1 HPASQSLSEGPSARH
16 SARPD
21 VRVTELILIMGTT
34 LIPSLTLLIALSLAP
49 QGAQSPPP
57 AKQSPPQTPPS
68 AQVPKPDFVIPKLPG
83 APQTPPQTATLPP
96 ERYVV
101 GPADTLSITVV
112 GEPDLTNK
120 YRVDTDGTITQP
132 YVGRQAAAG
141 MTVID
146 LQAKITS
153 LLKDGY
159 LQNPQ
164 VLIDVDIYKAR
175 SVLVVGE
182 VRSPGKVQLTGL
194 TMSLL
199 EALAL
204 AGSPTSAAAN
214 EVIVVHTPK
223 PGEAA
228 KEITVNRRDLELG
241 RAGLDVTLQD
251 GDLINVPTAK
261 RFWVSGQVRN
271 PGNYV
276 LDPGTTV
283 AQALILAGGLTER
296 GSDRRLTFIR
306 TLNGKIVEVA
316 AKMEDKVQAN
326 DEIKVGS
333 RLF

>member
-1 HPASQSLSEGPSARH
+1 
-16 SARPD
+16 
-21 VRVTELILIMGTT
+21 MGTT
-34 LIPSLTLLIALSLAP
+34 LISSLTLLIALSLGP
-49 QGAQSPPP
+49 QSQTSQPPAQQPPP
-57 AKQSPPQTPPS
+57 KQQPAPAKPAFVITKPQSAPTTQPPPQP
-68 AQVPKPDFVIPKLPG
+68 V
-83 APQTPPQTATLPP
+83 PP
-96 ERYVV
+96 ERYVI

-120 YRVDTDGTITQP
+120 YRVDTDGTITLP

-146 LQAKITS
+146 LQSKITA

-164 VLIDVDIYKAR
+164 VLIDVDVYKSR

-223 PGEAA
+223 PGEAS
-228 KEITVNRRDLELG
+228 KEIVVNRRDLELG

-261 RFWVSGQVRN
+261 RFWVSGQVKN

-283 AQALILAGGLTER
+283 AQVLILAGGLTER

-306 TLNGKIVEVA
+306 TVNGKIVEVS
-316 AKMEDKVQAN
+316 AKMDDKVQPN

>member
-1 HPASQSLSEGPSARH
+1 VITPFA
-16 SARPD
+16 
-21 VRVTELILIMGTT
+21 
-34 LIPSLTLLIALSLAP
+34 LLIALAFGP
-49 QGAQSPPP
+49 QGQKPQPP
-57 AKQSPPQTPPS
+57 AQQPPAVQTPRP
-68 AQVPKPDFVIPKLPG
+68 PDFVIPKPDATG
-83 APQTPPQTATLPP
+83 GTQPPASQPELAP

-101 GPADTLSITVV
+101 GPTDTLSITVV

-120 YRVDTDGTITQP
+120 YRVDTDGTITMP
-132 YVGRQAAAG
+132 YIGRQSAAG
-141 MTVID
+141 STVVE

-164 VLIDVDIYKAR
+164 VLIDVDVYKAR

-182 VRSPGKVQLTGL
+182 VRTPGKVQLTGL

-214 EVIVVHTPK
+214 EVIVVHQPR
-223 PGEAA
+223 PGEPA
-228 KEITVNRRDLELG
+228 KEITVNRKDLELG

-261 RFWVSGQVRN
+261 RFWVSGQVKN

-276 LDPGTTV
+276 LDTGTTV

-296 GSDRRLTFIR
+296 GSDRRLTVIR
-306 TLNGKIVEVA
+306 TLNGKIVEVS
-316 AKMEDKVQAN
+316 AKMDDKVQPN

>member
-1 HPASQSLSEGPSARH
+1 MNVMQAI
-16 SARPD
+16 
-21 VRVTELILIMGTT
+21 VVF
-34 LIPSLTLLIALSLAP
+34 IALAVG
-49 QGAQSPPP
+49 QGAAQ
-57 AKQSPPQTPPS
+57 QPPQTPP
-68 AQVPKPDFVIPKLPG
+68 QQIRPLPPVTMPKAPDFVIPRPDG
-83 APQTPPQTATLPP
+83 APMVQQPAPAVPP
-96 ERYVV
+96 ERYVI
-101 GPADTLSITVV
+101 GAADTLSITVV
-112 GEPDLTNK
+112 GEPDLSAK
-120 YRVDTDGTITQP
+120 YRVDGDGSITMP
-132 YVGRQAAAG
+132 YIGRQMAAG
-141 MTVID
+141 LTVAE
-146 LQAKITS
+146 LQNKITTQ
-153 LLKDGY
+153 LKDGY

-164 VLIDVDIYKAR
+164 VLIDVDVYKAR

-204 AGSPTSAAAN
+204 AGSPTSAASN
-214 EVIVVHTPK
+214 EVIVVHTAK
-223 PGEAA
+223 PGETA

-261 RFWVSGQVRN
+261 RFWVSGQVKN

-276 LDPGTTV
+276 LDSGTTV
-283 AQALILAGGLTER
+283 AQALILAGGLTDR

-306 TLNGKIVEVA
+306 SVNGRLIEIS
-316 AKMEDKVQAN
+316 AKMDDKVQPN

>member
-1 HPASQSLSEGPSARH
+1 
-16 SARPD
+16 
-21 VRVTELILIMGTT
+21 MGTT
-34 LIPSLTLLIALSLAP
+34 LLTSLTLLIALSFGLP
-49 QGAQSPPP
+49 GPSNQPP
-57 AKQSPPQTPPS
+57 AQHPPS
-68 AQVPKPDFVIPKLPG
+68 QQPPVPTAPAPKPDFVILKPQG
-83 APQTPPQTATLPP
+83 APPPPPPPPTAVAP
-96 ERYVV
+96 ERYVI

-120 YRVDTDGTITQP
+120 YRVDTDGTITLP

-146 LQAKITS
+146 LQSKITS

-164 VLIDVDIYKAR
+164 VLIDVDVYKAR

-223 PGEAA
+223 PGETA

-261 RFWVSGQVRN
+261 RFWVSGQVKN

-306 TLNGKIVEVA
+306 TVNGKIVEVA
-316 AKMEDKVQAN
+316 AKMDEKVQAN

>member
-1 HPASQSLSEGPSARH
+1 MRTNVITSS
-16 SARPD
+16 
-21 VRVTELILIMGTT
+21 
-34 LIPSLTLLIALSLAP
+34 LLIFALSIAAHAQRP
-49 QGAQSPPP
+49 QPPAQPPP
-57 AKQSPPQTPPS
+57 PGTVQL
-68 AQVPKPDFVIPKLPG
+68 PKPEFVIPKPEAPG
-83 APQTPPQTATLPP
+83 GVQPSQPSAVAPD
-96 ERYVV
+96 RYVI
-101 GPADTLSITVV
+101 GPADTLAITVV

-120 YRVDTDGTITQP
+120 YRVDTDGTITMP
-132 YVGRQAAAG
+132 YISRIPVAGSTVAEIQARIA
-141 MTVID
+141 T
-146 LQAKITS
+146 

-164 VLIDVDIYKAR
+164 VLIDVDQYKSR

-204 AGSPTSAAAN
+204 AGSPTASAAN

-223 PGEAA
+223 PGEKPA
-228 KEITVNRRDLELG
+228 EPITVNRKDLELG
-241 RAGLDVTLQD
+241 RAGLDITLQD
-251 GDLINVPTAK
+251 GDIINVPIAK
-261 RFWVSGQVRN
+261 RFWVSGQVKN

-276 LDPGTTV
+276 LDTGTTV

-306 TLNGKIVEVA
+306 SVDGRIVELP
-316 AKMEDKVQAN
+316 AKMDDKVQPN

>member
-1 HPASQSLSEGPSARH
+1 MEMA
-16 SARPD
+16 
-21 VRVTELILIMGTT
+21 TT
-34 LIPSLTLLIALSLAP
+34 LIPSLTLFIALALGP
-49 QGAQSPPP
+49 QGQTGQPPSPRPP
-57 AKQSPPQTPPS
+57 SQQPPSQTPPS
-68 AQVPKPDFVIPKLPG
+68 GQTPKPDFVIPKPQG
-83 APQTPPQTATLPP
+83 APAAEQPPQRVDAP
-96 ERYVV
+96 ERYVI

-120 YRVDTDGTITQP
+120 YRVDTDGTITLP
-132 YVGRQAAAG
+132 YVGRQPAAG
-141 MTVID
+141 MTVAD
-146 LQAKITS
+146 LQAKITA

-164 VLIDVDIYKAR
+164 VLIDVDVYKAR

-223 PGEAA
+223 PGEAS
-228 KEITVNRRDLELG
+228 KEIVVNRRDLELG

-261 RFWVSGQVRN
+261 RFWVSGQVKN

-283 AQALILAGGLTER
+283 AQVLILAGGLTER

-306 TLNGKIVEVA
+306 TVSGKIVEVA
-316 AKMEDKVQAN
+316 AKMDDKVQAN

>member
-1 HPASQSLSEGPSARH
+1 
-16 SARPD
+16 
-21 VRVTELILIMGTT
+21 MGTT
-34 LIPSLTLLIALSLAP
+34 LIPSLILLIALSLAP
-49 QGAQSPPP
+49 QGKPSQPP
-57 AKQSPPQTPPS
+57 AQPPSQTPP
-68 AQVPKPDFVIPKLPG
+68 AVQVPMKPDFVITRPQG
-83 APQTPPQTATLPP
+83 APPQTPAQPATPVPP
-96 ERYVV
+96 ERYVI

-120 YRVDTDGTITQP
+120 YRVDADGTITLP

-141 MTVID
+141 STVID
-146 LQAKITS
+146 LQTKLIA

-164 VLIDVDIYKAR
+164 VLIDVDVYKAR

-204 AGSPTSAAAN
+204 AGSPTGAAAN

-223 PGEAA
+223 PGEPA

-276 LDPGTTV
+276 LDPGMTV

-296 GSDRRLTFIR
+296 GSDRRLTFVR

-316 AKMEDKVQAN
+316 AKMDDKVQPN

>member
-1 HPASQSLSEGPSARH
+1 
-16 SARPD
+16 
-21 VRVTELILIMGTT
+21 M
-34 LIPSLTLLIALSLAP
+34 ALSFGP
-49 QGAQSPPP
+49 QGRPQQPAAQPPP
-57 AKQSPPQTPPS
+57 SQTPPP
-68 AQVPKPDFVIPKLPG
+68 AQVPKAPDFVIPKPDG
-83 APQTPPQTATLPP
+83 TLPSQPAVVP

-120 YRVDTDGTITQP
+120 YRVDSDGTITMP
-132 YVGRQAAAG
+132 YLGRQPAAG
-141 MTVID
+141 STVAD
-146 LQAKITS
+146 LQNKITT

-164 VLIDVDIYKAR
+164 VLIDVDVYKAR

-223 PGEAA
+223 AGEVA
-228 KEITVNRRDLELG
+228 KEISVNRRDLELG

-261 RFWVSGQVRN
+261 RFWISGQVKN

-296 GSDRRLTFIR
+296 GSDRRLTLIR
-306 TLNGKIVEVA
+306 TLNGKIVEIA
-316 AKMEDKVQAN
+316 AKMEDKLQPN

>member
-1 HPASQSLSEGPSARH
+1 
-16 SARPD
+16 
-21 VRVTELILIMGTT
+21 MGTT
-34 LIPSLTLLIALSLAP
+34 LISSLTLLIALSSGP
-49 QGAQSPPP
+49 QSQTSQPPAQQPPP
-57 AKQSPPQTPPS
+57 KQQP
-68 AQVPKPDFVIPKLPG
+68 AQANPDFVITKPQS
-83 APQTPPQTATLPP
+83 APTTQPPAQPVPP
-96 ERYVV
+96 ERYVI

-120 YRVDTDGTITQP
+120 YRVDTDGTITLP

-146 LQAKITS
+146 LQSKITA

-164 VLIDVDIYKAR
+164 VLIDVDVYKAR

-223 PGEAA
+223 PAEPS
-228 KEITVNRRDLELG
+228 KEIVVNRRDLELG

-261 RFWVSGQVRN
+261 RFWVSGQVKN

-306 TLNGKIVEVA
+306 TVNGKSIEVA
-316 AKMEDKVQAN
+316 AKMDDKVQPN

>member
-1 HPASQSLSEGPSARH
+1 
-16 SARPD
+16 
-21 VRVTELILIMGTT
+21 M
-34 LIPSLTLLIALSLAP
+34 
-49 QGAQSPPP
+49 
-57 AKQSPPQTPPS
+57 
-68 AQVPKPDFVIPKLPG
+68 
-83 APQTPPQTATLPP
+83 
-96 ERYVV
+96 
-101 GPADTLSITVV
+101 V

-120 YRVDTDGTITQP
+120 YRVDTDGTITLP

-141 MTVID
+141 STVID
-146 LQAKITS
+146 LQTKLTA

-164 VLIDVDIYKAR
+164 VLIDVDVYKAR

-223 PGEAA
+223 PGEVA

-241 RAGLDVTLQD
+241 RAGLDVTLQE

-316 AKMEDKVQAN
+316 AKMDDKVQPN

>member
-1 HPASQSLSEGPSARH
+1 
-16 SARPD
+16 
-21 VRVTELILIMGTT
+21 MGTNVIT
-34 LIPSLTLLIALSLAP
+34 SFALLIALSFGP
-49 QGAQSPPP
+49 QARAQQPP
-57 AKQSPPQTPPS
+57 AQPPQTQPPV
-68 AQVPKPDFVIPKLPG
+68 QVPRAPDFVIPKPEG
-83 APQTPPQTATLPP
+83 STATQPSPLQPAVPP

-112 GEPDLTNK
+112 GEPDLTAK
-120 YRVDTDGTITQP
+120 YRVDPDGTITMP
-132 YVGRQAAAG
+132 YLGRQRAEG
-141 MTVID
+141 STVAE
-146 LQAKITS
+146 LQNKITT

-164 VLIDVDIYKAR
+164 VLIDVDVYKAR

-223 PGEAA
+223 AGEVA
-228 KEITVNRRDLELG
+228 KEVTVNRKDLELG

-261 RFWVSGQVRN
+261 RFWISGQVKN

-276 LDPGTTV
+276 LDTGTTV
-283 AQALILAGGLTER
+283 AQALILAGGLNER
-296 GSDRRLTFIR
+296 GSD
-306 TLNGKIVEVA
+306 
-316 AKMEDKVQAN
+316 
-326 DEIKVGS
+326 
-333 RLF
+333 

>member
-1 HPASQSLSEGPSARH
+1 
-16 SARPD
+16 
-21 VRVTELILIMGTT
+21 MGTT

-120 YRVDTDGTITQP
+120 YRVDTDGTITLP
-132 YVGRQAAAG
+132 YVGRLPAAG
-141 MTVID
+141 STVID
-146 LQAKITS
+146 LQAKLTTM
-153 LLKDGY
+153 LKDGY

-164 VLIDVDIYKAR
+164 VLIDVDVYKAR

-296 GSDRRLTFIR
+296 GSDRRLAFIR

-316 AKMEDKVQAN
+316 AKMDDKVQPN

>member
-1 HPASQSLSEGPSARH
+1 MAMNVMH
-16 SARPD
+16 SFA
-21 VRVTELILIMGTT
+21 VF
-34 LIPSLTLLIALSLAP
+34 IALSFGP
-49 QGAQSPPP
+49 QVAQQPPP
-57 AKQSPPQTPPS
+57 TPPS
-68 AQVPKPDFVIPKLPG
+68 QTRPQPATAPATPDFVIPKPNPG
-83 APQTPPQTATLPP
+83 TQATQPATPLPP
-96 ERYVV
+96 ERYVI
-101 GPADTLSITVV
+101 GATDTLSITVV
-112 GEPDLTNK
+112 GEPDLTAK
-120 YRVDTDGTITQP
+120 YRVDPDGSITMP
-132 YVGRQAAAG
+132 YIGRQSAAG
-141 MTVID
+141 MTVSD
-146 LQAKITS
+146 LQNKITS

-164 VLIDVDIYKAR
+164 VLIDVDVYKAR

-204 AGSPTSAAAN
+204 AGSPTTAAAN
-214 EVIVVHTPK
+214 EVIVVHTAK
-223 PGEAA
+223 PGETA
-228 KEITVNRRDLELG
+228 KEITINRRDLELG

-261 RFWVSGQVRN
+261 RFWVSGQVKN

-306 TLNGKIVEVA
+306 TVSGKIVEVA
-316 AKMEDKVQAN
+316 AKMDDKVQAN

>member
-1 HPASQSLSEGPSARH
+1 
-16 SARPD
+16 
-21 VRVTELILIMGTT
+21 MGTNVIT
-34 LIPSLTLLIALSLAP
+34 SFALLIALSFGP
-49 QGAQSPPP
+49 QGPPHQPP
-57 AKQSPPQTPPS
+57 AQPPQTPPPV
-68 AQVPKPDFVIPKLPG
+68 QVPRAPDFVIPKPEG
-83 APQTPPQTATLPP
+83 PAGTQPSQPAVAP

-120 YRVDTDGTITQP
+120 YRVDPDGTITMP
-132 YVGRQAAAG
+132 YLGRQRAEG
-141 MTVID
+141 STVAE
-146 LQAKITS
+146 LQNKITT

-164 VLIDVDIYKAR
+164 VLIDVDVYKAR

-223 PGEAA
+223 AGEVA

-261 RFWVSGQVRN
+261 RFWISGQVKN

-276 LDPGTTV
+276 LDTGTTV

-296 GSDRRLTFIR
+296 GSDRRITFIR
-306 TLNGKIVEVA
+306 TQNGKIIEVPA
-316 AKMEDKVQAN
+316 RMEDKLQPN

>member
-1 HPASQSLSEGPSARH
+1 
-16 SARPD
+16 
-21 VRVTELILIMGTT
+21 MGTT
-34 LIPSLTLLIALSLAP
+34 LISSLTLLIALSSGP
-49 QGAQSPPP
+49 QSQTSQPPAQQPPP
-57 AKQSPPQTPPS
+57 KQQP
-68 AQVPKPDFVIPKLPG
+68 AQANPDFVITKPQS
-83 APQTPPQTATLPP
+83 APTTQPPAQPVPP
-96 ERYVV
+96 ERYVI

-120 YRVDTDGTITQP
+120 YRVDTDGTITLP

-146 LQAKITS
+146 LQSKITA

-164 VLIDVDIYKAR
+164 VLIDVDVYKAR

-223 PGEAA
+223 PAEPS
-228 KEITVNRRDLELG
+228 KEIVVNRRDLELG

-261 RFWVSGQVRN
+261 RFWVSGQVKN

-306 TLNGKIVEVA
+306 TVNGKSIEVS
-316 AKMEDKVQAN
+316 AKMDDKVQPN

>member
-1 HPASQSLSEGPSARH
+1 MTSVA
-16 SARPD
+16 
-21 VRVTELILIMGTT
+21 
-34 LIPSLTLLIALSLAP
+34 LLFALSFGSQP
-49 QGAQSPPP
+49 QSPQPP
-57 AKQSPPQTPPS
+57 AQPPPPVQ
-68 AQVPKPDFVIPKLPG
+68 APRAPDFVIPKPDG
-83 APQTPPQTATLPP
+83 TQPPMQQPAVSP
-96 ERYVV
+96 ERYVI
-101 GPADTLSITVV
+101 GPTDTLSITVV
-112 GEPDLTNK
+112 GEPDLTSK
-120 YRVDTDGTITQP
+120 YRVDTDGTITMP
-132 YVGRQAAAG
+132 YVGRQTAAG
-141 MTVID
+141 STVAE

-153 LLKDGY
+153 VLKDGY

-164 VLIDVDIYKAR
+164 VLIDVDQYKAR

-214 EVIVVHTPK
+214 EVIVVHSSK
-223 PGEAA
+223 AGEPA
-228 KEITVNRRDLELG
+228 KEITVNRKDLELG

-261 RFWVSGQVRN
+261 RFWISGQVKN

-276 LDPGTTV
+276 LDTGTTV

-306 TLNGKIVEVA
+306 TVSGKIVEVS
-316 AKMEDKVQAN
+316 AKMEDKVQPN

>member
-1 HPASQSLSEGPSARH
+1 
-16 SARPD
+16 
-21 VRVTELILIMGTT
+21 MGTNVIT
-34 LIPSLTLLIALSLAP
+34 SFGLLIALSLGP
-49 QGAQSPPP
+49 QGQPQQPPTQPPP
-57 AKQSPPQTPPS
+57 QKTQPPV
-68 AQVPKPDFVIPKLPG
+68 QVPRAPDFVIPKPDG
-83 APQTPPQTATLPP
+83 SAATQPSQPVAP

-112 GEPDLTNK
+112 GEPDLTAK
-120 YRVDTDGTITQP
+120 YRVDPDGTITMP
-132 YVGRQAAAG
+132 YLGRQRAEG
-141 MTVID
+141 STVAE
-146 LQAKITS
+146 LQNKITT

-164 VLIDVDIYKAR
+164 VLIDVDVYKAR

-223 PGEAA
+223 AGEVA
-228 KEITVNRRDLELG
+228 KEVTVNRRDLELG

-261 RFWVSGQVRN
+261 RFWISGQVKN

-276 LDPGTTV
+276 LDTGTTV
-283 AQALILAGGLTER
+283 AQALILAGGLNER
-296 GSDRRLTFIR
+296 GSDRRMTFIR
-306 TLNGKIVEVA
+306 TQNGKIIEVPA
-316 AKMEDKVQAN
+316 RMEDKVQPN

>member
-1 HPASQSLSEGPSARH
+1 
-16 SARPD
+16 
-21 VRVTELILIMGTT
+21 MGTT
-34 LIPSLTLLIALSLAP
+34 LIPSLTLLVALSLT
-49 QGAQSPPP
+49 QGQPSQPPAQQPPP
-57 AKQSPPQTPPS
+57 RTPP
-68 AQVPKPDFVIPKLPG
+68 AVQVPTKPDFVIPKPQG
-83 APQTPPQTATLPP
+83 APPQTPAQPTPLPP
-96 ERYVV
+96 ERYVI

-120 YRVDTDGTITQP
+120 YRVDTDGTITLP

-141 MTVID
+141 STVID
-146 LQAKITS
+146 LQTKLTA

-164 VLIDVDIYKAR
+164 VLIDVDVYKAR

-223 PGEAA
+223 PGEVA

-316 AKMEDKVQAN
+316 AKMDDKVQPN

>member
-1 HPASQSLSEGPSARH
+1 MTSVA
-16 SARPD
+16 
-21 VRVTELILIMGTT
+21 
-34 LIPSLTLLIALSLAP
+34 LLFALSFGSQP
-49 QGAQSPPP
+49 QSPQPP
-57 AKQSPPQTPPS
+57 AQQPPPVQAPR
-68 AQVPKPDFVIPKLPG
+68 APDFVIPKPDG
-83 APQTPPQTATLPP
+83 TQPPMQQPAVSP
-96 ERYVV
+96 ERYVI
-101 GPADTLSITVV
+101 GPTDTLSITVV
-112 GEPDLTNK
+112 GEPDLTSK
-120 YRVDTDGTITQP
+120 YRVDTDGTITMP
-132 YVGRQAAAG
+132 YVGRQTAAG
-141 MTVID
+141 STVAE

-153 LLKDGY
+153 VLKDGY

-164 VLIDVDIYKAR
+164 VLIDVDQYKAR

-214 EVIVVHTPK
+214 EV
-223 PGEAA
+223 
-228 KEITVNRRDLELG
+228 TVNRKDLELG

-261 RFWVSGQVRN
+261 RFWISGQVKN

-276 LDPGTTV
+276 LDTGTTV

-306 TLNGKIVEVA
+306 TVSGKIVEVS
-316 AKMEDKVQAN
+316 AKMEDKVQPN

>member
-1 HPASQSLSEGPSARH
+1 
-16 SARPD
+16 
-21 VRVTELILIMGTT
+21 MGTNVIT
-34 LIPSLTLLIALSLAP
+34 SFGLLIALSLGP
-49 QGAQSPPP
+49 QGQPQQPPT
-57 AKQSPPQTPPS
+57 QQPPQKTQPPV
-68 AQVPKPDFVIPKLPG
+68 QVPRAPDFVIPKPDG
-83 APQTPPQTATLPP
+83 SAATQPSQPVAP

-112 GEPDLTNK
+112 GEPDLTAK
-120 YRVDTDGTITQP
+120 YRVDPDGTITMP
-132 YVGRQAAAG
+132 YLGRQRAEG
-141 MTVID
+141 STVAE
-146 LQAKITS
+146 LQNKITT

-164 VLIDVDIYKAR
+164 VLIDVDVYKAR

-223 PGEAA
+223 AGEVA
-228 KEITVNRRDLELG
+228 KEVTVNRRDLELG

-261 RFWVSGQVRN
+261 RFWISGQVKN

-276 LDPGTTV
+276 LDTGTTV
-283 AQALILAGGLTER
+283 AQALILAGGLNER
-296 GSDRRLTFIR
+296 GSDRRMTFIR
-306 TLNGKIVEVA
+306 TQNGKIIEVPA
-316 AKMEDKVQAN
+316 RMEDKVQPN

>member
-1 HPASQSLSEGPSARH
+1 MTS
-16 SARPD
+16 
-21 VRVTELILIMGTT
+21 
-34 LIPSLTLLIALSLAP
+34 IALLVALALGP
-49 QGAQSPPP
+49 QGQQPPP
-57 AKQSPPQTPPS
+57 AQPRPPVQAPRT
-68 AQVPKPDFVIPKLPG
+68 PDFVIPKPEGPG
-83 APQTPPQTATLPP
+83 TQSPSPTSLAP

-101 GPADTLSITVV
+101 GPTDTLSITVV

-120 YRVDTDGTITQP
+120 YRVDTDGTITLP
-132 YVGRQAAAG
+132 YLGRQPAAG
-141 MTVID
+141 STVAE
-146 LQAKITS
+146 LQTKITT

-164 VLIDVDIYKAR
+164 VLIDVDVYKAR

-204 AGSPTSAAAN
+204 AGSPTAAAAN
-214 EVIVVHTPK
+214 EVIVVHSPK
-223 PGEAA
+223 PGELA
-228 KEITVNRRDLELG
+228 KEIVVNRRDLELG

-261 RFWVSGQVRN
+261 RFWISGQVKN

-276 LDPGTTV
+276 LDTGTTV

-306 TLNGKIVEVA
+306 TVNGKIVEVP
-316 AKMEDKVQAN
+316 AKMEDKVQPN

>member
-1 HPASQSLSEGPSARH
+1 MKSLA
-16 SARPD
+16 
-21 VRVTELILIMGTT
+21 
-34 LIPSLTLLIALSLAP
+34 LLFALSFGP
-49 QGAQSPPP
+49 QGQQPPAQQPPP
-57 AKQSPPQTPPS
+57 V
-68 AQVPKPDFVIPKLPG
+68 QVPRTPDFVIPKPDG
-83 APQTPPQTATLPP
+83 TQPPPVQQPVIAP

-101 GPADTLSITVV
+101 GPTDTLSITVV
-112 GEPDLTNK
+112 GEPDLTSK
-120 YRVDTDGTITQP
+120 YRVDTDGTITLP
-132 YVGRQAAAG
+132 YVGRQTAAG
-141 MTVID
+141 STVAE

-164 VLIDVDIYKAR
+164 VLIDVDQYKAR

-214 EVIVVHTPK
+214 EVIVVHSPK
-223 PGEAA
+223 AGEPA

-261 RFWVSGQVRN
+261 RFWISGQVKN

-276 LDPGTTV
+276 LDTGTTV

-306 TLNGKIVEVA
+306 TVNGKIVEVT
-316 AKMEDKVQAN
+316 AKMEDKVQPN

>member
-1 HPASQSLSEGPSARH
+1 MKFI
-16 SARPD
+16 
-21 VRVTELILIMGTT
+21 V
-34 LIPSLTLLIALSLAP
+34 LLFALSLGP
-49 QGAQSPPP
+49 QGQSPQPAAKPQPP
-57 AKQSPPQTPPS
+57 PVQTPRT
-68 AQVPKPDFVIPKLPG
+68 PDFVIPKPDG
-83 APQTPPQTATLPP
+83 TQAPPAQQPAIAL
-96 ERYVV
+96 ERYVI
-101 GPADTLSITVV
+101 GPTDTLSITVV
-112 GEPDLTNK
+112 GEPDLTSK
-120 YRVDTDGTITQP
+120 YRVDTDGTITMP
-132 YVGRQAAAG
+132 YVGRQTAAG
-141 MTVID
+141 STVAE

-164 VLIDVDIYKAR
+164 VLIDVDQYKAR

-214 EVIVVHTPK
+214 EVIVVHSSK
-223 PGEAA
+223 AGEPAR
-228 KEITVNRRDLELG
+228 EITVNRKDLELG

-261 RFWVSGQVRN
+261 RFWISGQVKN

-276 LDPGTTV
+276 LDTGTTV

-306 TLNGKIVEVA
+306 TVNGKIVEVS
-316 AKMEDKVQAN
+316 AKMDDKVQPN

>member
-1 HPASQSLSEGPSARH
+1 
-16 SARPD
+16 
-21 VRVTELILIMGTT
+21 MGTNVIT
-34 LIPSLTLLIALSLAP
+34 SFALLIALSFGP
-49 QGAQSPPP
+49 QGPPHQPP
-57 AKQSPPQTPPS
+57 AQPPQTPPPV
-68 AQVPKPDFVIPKLPG
+68 QVPRAPDFVIPKPEG
-83 APQTPPQTATLPP
+83 PAGTQPSQPAVAP

-120 YRVDTDGTITQP
+120 YRVDPDGTITMP
-132 YVGRQAAAG
+132 YLGRQRAEG
-141 MTVID
+141 STVAE
-146 LQAKITS
+146 LQNKITT

-164 VLIDVDIYKAR
+164 VLIDVDVYKAR

-223 PGEAA
+223 AGEVA

-261 RFWVSGQVRN
+261 RFWISGQVKN

-276 LDPGTTV
+276 LDTGTTV

-296 GSDRRLTFIR
+296 GSDRRITFIR
-306 TLNGKIVEVA
+306 TQNGKIIEVPA
-316 AKMEDKVQAN
+316 RMEDKVQPN

>member
-1 HPASQSLSEGPSARH
+1 MGMTLISS
-16 SARPD
+16 
-21 VRVTELILIMGTT
+21 LILFT
-34 LIPSLTLLIALSLAP
+34 ALSLGP
-49 QGAQSPPP
+49 QGQTSQPPAQQSPP
-57 AKQSPPQTPPS
+57 KQQPVQTPPA
-68 AQVPKPDFVIPKLPG
+68 AQTPKPDFVIPKPQG
-83 APQTPPQTATLPP
+83 APPTQPAPIVAP
-96 ERYVV
+96 ERYVI

-120 YRVDTDGTITQP
+120 YRVDTDGTITLP

-146 LQAKITS
+146 LQSKIIA

-223 PGEAA
+223 PGEPS
-228 KEITVNRRDLELG
+228 KEIVVNRRDLELG

-261 RFWVSGQVRN
+261 RFWVSGQVKN

-296 GSDRRLTFIR
+296 GSDRRLIFIR
-306 TLNGKIVEVA
+306 TVNGKIVEVS
-316 AKMEDKVQAN
+316 AKMDDKVQPN

>member
-1 HPASQSLSEGPSARH
+1 MGMSLISS
-16 SARPD
+16 
-21 VRVTELILIMGTT
+21 LILFT
-34 LIPSLTLLIALSLAP
+34 ALSLGP
-49 QGAQSPPP
+49 QGQTSQRPAQQSPP
-57 AKQSPPQTPPS
+57 KQQPVQTPPA
-68 AQVPKPDFVIPKLPG
+68 AQTPKPDFVIPKPQG
-83 APQTPPQTATLPP
+83 APPTQPAPIVAP
-96 ERYVV
+96 ERYVI

-120 YRVDTDGTITQP
+120 YRVDTDGTITLP

-146 LQAKITS
+146 LQSKIIA

-223 PGEAA
+223 PGEPS
-228 KEITVNRRDLELG
+228 KEIVVNRRDLELG

-261 RFWVSGQVRN
+261 RFWVSGQVKN

-296 GSDRRLTFIR
+296 GSDRRLIFIR
-306 TLNGKIVEVA
+306 TVNGKIVEVS
-316 AKMEDKVQAN
+316 AKMDDKVQPN

>member
-1 HPASQSLSEGPSARH
+1 MTSFA
-16 SARPD
+16 
-21 VRVTELILIMGTT
+21 
-34 LIPSLTLLIALSLAP
+34 LLIALSFGP
-49 QGAQSPPP
+49 QGPKQPP
-57 AKQSPPQTPPS
+57 AQQPPAVQMPRT
-68 AQVPKPDFVIPKLPG
+68 PDFVIPKPDG
-83 APQTPPQTATLPP
+83 AGQPPASQPELAP

-101 GPADTLSITVV
+101 GPTDTLSITVV

-120 YRVDTDGTITQP
+120 YRVDTDGTITMP
-132 YVGRQAAAG
+132 YIGRQAAAG
-141 MTVID
+141 STVVE

-164 VLIDVDIYKAR
+164 VLIDVDVYKAR

-182 VRSPGKVQLTGL
+182 VRTPGKVQLTGL

-214 EVIVVHTPK
+214 EVIVVHQPR
-223 PGEAA
+223 PGEPA
-228 KEITVNRRDLELG
+228 KEITVNRKDLELG

-261 RFWVSGQVRN
+261 RFWISGQVKN

-276 LDPGTTV
+276 LDTGTTV

-306 TLNGKIVEVA
+306 TLNGKIVEVP
-316 AKMEDKVQAN
+316 AKMDDKVQPN

>member
-1 HPASQSLSEGPSARH
+1 M
-16 SARPD
+16 
-21 VRVTELILIMGTT
+21 MGTT
-34 LIPSLTLLIALSLAP
+34 LIPSLTLAIALSLAP
-49 QGAQSPPP
+49 PGQQRQPP
-57 AKQSPPQTPPS
+57 AQQPPQTPPA
-68 AQVPKPDFVIPKLPG
+68 AQVPKPDFVIPKPPG
-83 APQTPPQTATLPP
+83 AAPTQTPPQTPALPP
-96 ERYVV
+96 ERYVI

-112 GEPDLTNK
+112 GEPDLTAK
-120 YRVDTDGTITQP
+120 YRVDSDGTITLP

-146 LQAKITS
+146 LQSKITS

-164 VLIDVDIYKAR
+164 VLIDVDVYKAR

-306 TLNGKIVEVA
+306 TINGKIVEVA
-316 AKMEDKVQAN
+316 AKMDDKVQPS

>member
-1 HPASQSLSEGPSARH
+1 
-16 SARPD
+16 
-21 VRVTELILIMGTT
+21 MGTNVIT
-34 LIPSLTLLIALSLAP
+34 SFALLIALSFGP
-49 QGAQSPPP
+49 QGPPHQPP
-57 AKQSPPQTPPS
+57 AQPPQTPPPV
-68 AQVPKPDFVIPKLPG
+68 QVPRAPDFVIPKPEG
-83 APQTPPQTATLPP
+83 PAGTQPSQPAVAP

-120 YRVDTDGTITQP
+120 YRVDPDGTITMP
-132 YVGRQAAAG
+132 YLGRQRAEG
-141 MTVID
+141 STVAE
-146 LQAKITS
+146 LQNKITT

-164 VLIDVDIYKAR
+164 VLIDVDVYKAR

-223 PGEAA
+223 AGEVA
-228 KEITVNRRDLELG
+228 KEVTVNRRDLELG

-261 RFWVSGQVRN
+261 RFWVSGQVKN

-276 LDPGTTV
+276 LDTGTTV

-296 GSDRRLTFIR
+296 GSDRRITFIR
-306 TLNGKIVEVA
+306 TQNGKIIEVPA
-316 AKMEDKVQAN
+316 RMEDKVQPN

>member
-1 HPASQSLSEGPSARH
+1 
-16 SARPD
+16 
-21 VRVTELILIMGTT
+21 MGTNVIT
-34 LIPSLTLLIALSLAP
+34 SFALLIALSFGP
-49 QGAQSPPP
+49 QGRPQ
-57 AKQSPPQTPPS
+57 QPPQTQPPV
-68 AQVPKPDFVIPKLPG
+68 QVPRAPDFVIPKPEG
-83 APQTPPQTATLPP
+83 PAGTQPSQPAVAP

-120 YRVDTDGTITQP
+120 YRVDPDGTITMP
-132 YVGRQAAAG
+132 YLGRQRAEG
-141 MTVID
+141 STVAE
-146 LQAKITS
+146 LQNKITT

-164 VLIDVDIYKAR
+164 VLIDVDVYKAR

-223 PGEAA
+223 AGEVA

-261 RFWVSGQVRN
+261 RFWISGQVKN

-276 LDPGTTV
+276 LDTGTTV

-296 GSDRRLTFIR
+296 GSDRRITFIR
-306 TLNGKIVEVA
+306 TQNGKIIEVPA
-316 AKMEDKVQAN
+316 RMEDKVQPN

>member
-1 HPASQSLSEGPSARH
+1 
-16 SARPD
+16 
-21 VRVTELILIMGTT
+21 MGTT
-34 LIPSLTLLIALSLAP
+34 LLTSLTLLIALSFGLP
-49 QGAQSPPP
+49 GPSNQPP
-57 AKQSPPQTPPS
+57 AQHPPS
-68 AQVPKPDFVIPKLPG
+68 EQPPAPTAPAPKPDFVILKPQG
-83 APQTPPQTATLPP
+83 APPPPPPPPTAVAP
-96 ERYVV
+96 ERYVI

-120 YRVDTDGTITQP
+120 YRVDTDGTITLP

-146 LQAKITS
+146 LQSKITS

-164 VLIDVDIYKAR
+164 VLIDVDVYKAR

-223 PGEAA
+223 PGETA

-261 RFWVSGQVRN
+261 RFWVSGQVKN

-306 TLNGKIVEVA
+306 TVNGKIVEVA
-316 AKMEDKVQAN
+316 AKMDEKVQAN